1 MTSSASTTESPRKE
15 QLKSELTADLAKLGT
30 LLCQDLPKLV
40 HGDRA
45 TTATAAART
54 QRLEKTKIIAEAG
67 NTLRSIRE
75 KFRSLQELQELYYV
89 ADDAGNLKDIE
100 DFLSHPTMRRIEA
113 STTAASA
120 TPVPSHRGTSSRTQ
134 IQYKTPNRFSR
145 WRNSKPQVRCVPEFV
160 KVTGTSNHYSCREVE
175 GVDDG
180 YGELGK
186 TPDASRSTRS
196 FTILSECNDAK
207 FQRTERGGELSACNL
222 IMKS

>member
-1 MTSSASTTESPRKE
+1 MEE
-15 QLKSELTADLAKLGT
+15 QLKYELTADLAKLGT

-45 TTATAAART
+45 TTATAAAHT

-67 NTLRSIRE
+67 KTLQGIRE
-75 KFRSLQELQELYYV
+75 KFRWLQELPKLYYV
-89 ADDAGNLKDIE
+89 ADDARNLKDIE

-113 STTAASA
+113 SAASA
-120 TPVPSHRGTSSRTQ
+120 TPVPSHRGTSSRTP

-145 WRNSKPQVRCVPEFV
+145 WWNSKPQVRCVPEFV

-175 GVDDG
+175 GVDDR

-186 TPDASRSTRS
+186 IPGASRSSRS
-196 FTILSECNDAK
+196 FTSLSECNNAK
-207 FQRTERGGELSACNL
+207 FPRAEHGGELSACNL